1 MKKNNSTYAW
11 GLILILFGAFL
22 LGRELFPQLR
32 LVFDWPW
39 MVIGVGFVFLLFAIF
54 TRTGGLAVP
63 GSIISGIG
71 AILLFQNL
79 TNNWETWS
87 FAWALIPGFVG
98 IGIGLATL
106 ISPNE
111 NQGGW
116 TSSLFLIG
124 ISAVMFIL
132 FGGSKFF
139 GMDLEFLWPVIIVV
153 FGVFLLVKGFIRK

>member
-1 MKKNNSTYAW
+1 MKKKNSTYVW
-11 GLILILFGAFL
+11 GFILILFGALL

-39 MVIGVGFVFLLFAIF
+39 IIIGVGFIFLLFALF
-54 TRTGGLAVP
+54 TKTGGLAIP
-63 GSIISGIG
+63 GSILSGIG
-71 AILLFQNL
+71 SILLFQNL
-79 TNNWETWS
+79 TNNWETWT

-116 TSSLFLIG
+116 TSSLFLIS
-124 ISAVMFIL
+124 ISTIMFIL

-139 GMDLEFLWPVIIVV
+139 GLNLDFLWPVILVV
-153 FGVFLLVKGFIRK
+153 FGLFLLVKGFIRK